1 MKLRAIIATVLFTGL
16 AGLVFSIHA
25 AETNALEFVQPEL
38 DLGTITNGQTVS
50 VSFVLTNHSDKAVK
64 IVNVSTSCHCT
75 VVEKSPDEIA
85 AHGSGTVES
94 SFNPARDYGS
104 VSQSVIVEAANGQVF
119 SAEFSADIVPPAIIA
134 PQAPDGGSATNS
146 NGLFR
151 AHPN

>member
-1 MKLRAIIATVLFTGL
+1 MKLRAIVATVLFASL
-16 AGLVFSIHA
+16 AGLAFSVHA

-38 DLGTITNGQTVS
+38 DLGTVTNGQTVT
-50 VSFVLTNHSDKAVK
+50 VSFVLTNRSDKAVK

-94 SFNPARDYGS
+94 SFNPSRDYGS

-119 SAEFSADIVPPAIIA
+119 SAEFSADIAPPAAIA
-134 PQAPDGGSATNS
+134 PQPQKGDSATNS

-151 AHPN
+151 AHPD

>member
-1 MKLRAIIATVLFTGL
+1 MKLRAILAAALFAIL
-16 AGLVFSIHA
+16 AGLVFSSRA

-38 DLGTITNGQTVS
+38 DLGTITNGQIVS

-75 VVEKSPDEIA
+75 VVDKSPDEIA
-85 AHGSGTVES
+85 AHGSAAVES
-94 SFNPARDYGS
+94 SFNASRDYGS
-104 VSQSVIVEAANGQVF
+104 VSQSVFVEAANGQIF

-134 PQAPDGGSATNS
+134 PQAPAGGSATNS
-146 NGLFR
+146 DGLFR

>member
-1 MKLRAIIATVLFTGL
+1 MKLSAILATALFTGL
-16 AGLVFSIHA
+16 AGMVYSSRA

-38 DLGTITNGQTVS
+38 DLGTVTNGQIVS
-50 VSFVLTNHSDKAVK
+50 VSFVMTNHSNKAVK

-85 AHGSGTVES
+85 AHGSGAVES
-94 SFNPARDYGS
+94 SFNPSRDYGS

-119 SAEFSADIVPPAIIA
+119 SAEFSADIVPSAATA

-146 NGLFR
+146 NGSFR
-151 AHPN
+151 AHPD